1 VSAVF
6 AIVVGESEEGELDML
21 NNLVLITGKLYQFR
35 GVQLRYSHQRQCP
48 EQARYVFFDSLGKR
62 QELGAQ
68 IVRREVQEIREF
80 APELRI
86 WKSSGQ

>member
-6 AIVVGESEEGELDML
+6 AVAVGESKEGGLKMP
-21 NNLVLITGKLYQFR
+21 NSVALITGKLYQFR

-48 EQARYVFFDSLGKR
+48 EQSRYVFFDSLGKR

-86 WKSSGQ
+86 WKSSSQ